1 MQTLKHPNFILGII
15 SFVILFFG
23 IGLRANGYQE
33 GDYVIGASV
42 ILGAIHWIWAIAEV
56 AKTDTLRPSQR
67 KFWLI
72 IVIIV
77 PGFGSM
83 IYYIMHYRRN
93 KVV

>member
-1 MQTLKHPNFILGII
+1 MKSTRHPNFILGII
-15 SFVILFFG
+15 SFLVLFIG
-23 IGLRANGYQE
+23 IAIRANGYQY
-33 GDYVIGASV
+33 GDYVIASAAA
-42 ILGAIHWIWAIAEV
+42 LAGIHWIWAIIDV
-56 AKTDTLRPSQR
+56 AGTTTVTPSQR

-83 IYYIMHYRRN
+83 IYYIMHYRRK